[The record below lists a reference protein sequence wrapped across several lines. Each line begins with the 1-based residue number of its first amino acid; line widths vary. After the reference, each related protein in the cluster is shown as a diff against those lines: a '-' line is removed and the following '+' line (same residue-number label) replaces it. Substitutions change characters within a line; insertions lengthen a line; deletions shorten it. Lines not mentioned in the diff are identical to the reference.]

1 MATAPKPPWQFEYN
15 FKTESVVIIL
25 ANRKRKNRID
35 VFLSDDE
42 KDLLNE
48 RLKSMSIKNKSEYI
62 RKLILNGYI
71 INIDLS
77 IINKFISTVSRVAN
91 NINQITR
98 KLNTFNN
105 ISNEEIQTINK
116 LLSEILENQKSIIKS
131 LNKNLKNL

>member
-1 MATAPKPPWQFEYN
+1 M
-15 FKTESVVIIL
+15 IIL